1 MYRILLVD
9 HEPAS
14 LWALSNFLR
23 LSGYEVWQ
31 AADAEQAL
39 AVCDYAPPH
48 FIVAEGHAPSG
59 GGTDLCRR
67 VRTRALAGY
76 VYFILRTATHDPNE
90 LIDALQAGVD
100 DFIAQSVVHGELL
113 ARLRA
118 GARMLEYEKRLA
130 TLATSDSLTGVG
142 TAAAFRSALS
152 AAIAG
157 PSRHRASACVYA
169 DADHFGRIN
178 YLHGHPMGD
187 AAIHA
192 LADRLASAAGAAGEV
207 FRLEG
212 NRFAVLLANADEARA
227 VEWAEQVRA
236 GLERQPLAVAGQS
249 IALRLSFGVAPFS
262 AETTAEAAM
271 PQAEQALDVA
281 KQSGRNRVVAASG
294 VQAIVADRAHSAAAA
309 DPLRS
314 AVARDVMTS
323 LTVSF
328 GHDQPSAAADE
339 FLRDSQSDTLSV
351 VDADGKLL
359 GTVSA
364 AQLRSEAARKGDR
377 TLAGGPR
384 NNELRQNLR
393 GPVPCSDSLSHDD
406 ELPAA
411 LGELLAGD
419 TAVYEEETTVQTLYE
434 FFQRS
439 DADRVEI
446 VHAGRPTGFVTR
458 GSLAAL
464 GERLT
469 PEHFAAA
476 CLPAQSSEYLLVA
489 DLG

>member
-31 AADAEQAL
+31 ASDAEQAL

-48 FIVAEGHAPSG
+48 FIVADWESPSG
-59 GGTDLCRR
+59 SGTELCRR

-100 DFIAQSVVHGELL
+100 DFVAQAIVHGELL

-118 GARMLEYEKRLA
+118 GARMLEYERRLA
-130 TLATSDSLTGVG
+130 ALATSDSLTGVG
-142 TAAAFRSALS
+142 TGAAFRAALAAASAG
-152 AAIAG
+152 A
-157 PSRHRASACVYA
+157 SRHRGCACIYA
-169 DADHFGRIN
+169 DADYFGRIN

-187 AAIHA
+187 AAIQA
-192 LADRLASAAGAAGEV
+192 LADRLASAASAAGEV

-212 NRFAVLLANADEARA
+212 DQFAVLLANADETRA
-227 VEWAEQVRA
+227 VEWAEQVRT
-236 GLERQPLAVAGQS
+236 GLERQPLSVAGQS
-249 IALRLSFGVAPFS
+249 IALRLSFGVAS
-262 AETTAEAAM
+262 VAAETTVEAAM
-271 PQAEQALDVA
+271 AEAERALGVA

-294 VQAIVADRAHSAAAA
+294 VQAIVADRAHAATAA

-323 LTVSF
+323 LTVAF
-328 GHDQPSAAADE
+328 GHDQPAAAADE
-339 FLRDSQSDTLSV
+339 FLRDCQSETLSV
-351 VDADGKLL
+351 VDADGKFL
-359 GTVSA
+359 GTVTA
-364 AQLRSEAARKGDR
+364 AQLRSGDEAGA
-377 TLAGGPR
+377 LAT
-384 NNELRQNLR
+384 
-393 GPVPCSDSLSHDD
+393 V
-406 ELPAA
+406 
-411 LGELLAGD
+411 GELLAGD
-419 TAVYEEETTVQTLYE
+419 AAVYEEETTVQTLYE

-439 DADRVEI
+439 DAERVEI

-458 GSLAAL
+458 GALAAL

-469 PEHFAAA
+469 PDHFAAS
-476 CLPAQSSEYLLVA
+476 CPVAQSSEYLLVA